1 MSFPKHHPSHD
12 EPSRLAD
19 ALDAFLRR
27 DVAGD
32 ESDAVYLERHAE
44 VRDLLEPM
52 LAGRHARDD
61 EPRSIGPY
69 RVLRE
74 LGRGGMGVVYEAQHA
89 ALHRVVA
96 LKVLPTLLAIA
107 PRRVER
113 FLREAAAVARL
124 DHPGVVRVFDAG
136 EVDGVF
142 YYAMELIEGR
152 SLRAAFDEVR
162 ARCDDEPRRLPDVPQ
177 LGASTQLTRIDEI
190 AALGLELAEALTHAH
205 AHGVVHRDVKPQNVL
220 LGPDHHARLVD
231 FGLVKNLDDSA
242 HSVEFAGTPHYAS
255 PEQID
260 PARHELDGRSD
271 VFSLGIVLYEL
282 ATLRRP
288 FEGTSTQSVLRAVIG
303 DEPRSLR
310 SCDPRIAR
318 DFEAVVLQALEKAPS
333 ARYADAAALAAD
345 LGRFLRREPVRARR
359 HSWWRHGTRWLLR
372 HRLATAAVTMAAL
385 LLIGGPSVALWFS
398 ADSRAAIGRER
409 DAATA
414 RFAVARR
421 SIQQLA
427 VRLADRQLPDAPLLQ
442 RFRLE
447 LLQDVRRGYDDLLQ
461 LAGEDADAEL
471 LAAAAHSCVHQAAA
485 LYDLGRT
492 VDADRTFTHGIA
504 LGQRAMAI
512 DANAGEPD
520 TGDHAILLAEA
531 FTGRGLARYTIRANG
546 YEQPD
551 FAAARQMWCDL
562 EARSGADQA
571 YHARVL
577 HGSVRT
583 DLRLADVM
591 RCSQPEAALD
601 ALARAQ
607 ASRIWR
613 APTEADEELAS
624 ELCLVVAE
632 LTADAGDLTRA
643 RSALQRCEPLL
654 RAASARQPRSFR
666 VRSLLARQHQVA
678 AAIAPNAKAAEV
690 AARAAIAARQV
701 LCAEYPDVVAQ
712 RHDLLAA
719 RDSLAEILVRDN
731 RAAEA
736 APLAAATLVLAADA
750 AAESPD
756 GGSPSRESLLRL
768 ALCTMTDAV
777 VGSRTG
783 ADPGF
788 VDDEFAAAC
797 RMLEYLI
804 SVAPQDLRFH
814 SFLGAAASNQAQV
827 ILMRRGD
834 PVRASELLR
843 RAVVAQRAA
852 GAGAPNSLSYRRFLE
867 SHLFLLTEASLR
879 SGDAAGARSALGQL
893 QAVLRDGSAQLI
905 TVAAGWLRCAGHDRT
920 DAADAALAALR
931 RAAGGEAKAALL
943 ALEHDR
949 RFAELQGDPRFVAI
963 LEAARGA
970 PR

>member
-385 LLIGGPSVALWFS
+385 LLIGGPSVARSTPTGRSLTASRLAS
-398 ADSRAAIGRER
+398 APWPSTRTPANPTLATMRSSWPRLSPGAGSRAIRSAPTVTSNPTSPRRDRCGAISKRDPGPIRPTTRACCTGRCAPTCASPMSCV
-409 DAATA
+409 AASRRRPWT
-414 RFAVARR
+414 RSRARR
-421 SIQQLA
+421 P
-427 VRLADRQLPDAPLLQ
+427 V
-442 RFRLE
+442 E
-447 LLQDVRRGYDDLLQ
+447 
-461 LAGEDADAEL
+461 
-471 LAAAAHSCVHQAAA
+471 
-485 LYDLGRT
+485 
-492 VDADRTFTHGIA
+492 
-504 LGQRAMAI
+504 
-512 DANAGEPD
+512 
-520 TGDHAILLAEA
+520 
-531 FTGRGLARYTIRANG
+531 
-546 YEQPD
+546 
-551 FAAARQMWCDL
+551 
-562 EARSGADQA
+562 SGAL
-571 YHARVL
+571 RPR
-577 HGSVRT
+577 RT
-583 DLRLADVM
+583 KNWHPS
-591 RCSQPEAALD
+591 C
-601 ALARAQ
+601 
-607 ASRIWR
+607 AS
-613 APTEADEELAS
+613 S
-624 ELCLVVAE
+624 
-632 LTADAGDLTRA
+632 
-643 RSALQRCEPLL
+643 
-654 RAASARQPRSFR
+654 
-666 VRSLLARQHQVA
+666 
-678 AAIAPNAKAAEV
+678 
-690 AARAAIAARQV
+690 
-701 LCAEYPDVVAQ
+701 
-712 RHDLLAA
+712 
-719 RDSLAEILVRDN
+719 
-731 RAAEA
+731 
-736 APLAAATLVLAADA
+736 
-750 AAESPD
+750 
-756 GGSPSRESLLRL
+756 SPS
-768 ALCTMTDAV
+768 
-777 VGSRTG
+777 
-783 ADPGF
+783 
-788 VDDEFAAAC
+788 
-797 RMLEYLI
+797 
-804 SVAPQDLRFH
+804 
-814 SFLGAAASNQAQV
+814 
-827 ILMRRGD
+827 
-834 PVRASELLR
+834 
-843 RAVVAQRAA
+843 
-852 GAGAPNSLSYRRFLE
+852 
-867 SHLFLLTEASLR
+867 
-879 SGDAAGARSALGQL
+879 
-893 QAVLRDGSAQLI
+893 
-905 TVAAGWLRCAGHDRT
+905 
-920 DAADAALAALR
+920 
-931 RAAGGEAKAALL
+931 
-943 ALEHDR
+943 
-949 RFAELQGDPRFVAI
+949 
-963 LEAARGA
+963 
-970 PR
+970 